1 MDAES
6 IGRKSASADQPR
18 TPRTRVF
25 LTQEVSAEFKTPAAA
40 DEITP
45 EKPTRARMRMC
56 PATARWQA
64 SSDAPPRGAT
74 DDGEKILLLAGVADK
89 PRRKRSYYRRLVD
102 GDAPS
107 VRLFGA
113 MAFLAIGAVAAV
125 LNVTVERVEH
135 APTSH
140 RWMQNLASSGDPNAS
155 VHVAGGARK
164 SAADDSVVAVTRA
177 ARLRWARRGRAR
189 GCGRRRCGG

>member
-1 MDAES
+1 MP
-6 IGRKSASADQPR
+6 IVPR
-18 TPRTRVF
+18 DG
-25 LTQEVSAEFKTPAAA
+25 AMA
-40 DEITP
+40 
-45 EKPTRARMRMC
+45 
-56 PATARWQA
+56 A

-113 MAFLAIGAVAAV
+113 MAFLAIGAVATV
-125 LNVTVERVEH
+125 LNVTVERVED

-140 RWMQNLASSGDPNAS
+140 RWMQSLLWRSE
-155 VHVAGGARK
+155 RE
-164 SAADDSVVAVTRA
+164 R
-177 ARLRWARRGRAR
+177 ARR
-189 GCGRRRCGG
+189 RRREEVRRR